1 MSQAF
6 DRSMDEVHK
15 VWEAA
20 DRFDTKVIQ
29 LLGIVS
35 AGSLAAAAILA
46 GKPPIAPAHPWGA
59 ACAALGI
66 AGASGLVG
74 FFVFSILATMQ
85 DFGFDGALDPRI
97 VADYREVLL
106 DDELFERRSMG
117 AIAIAFDAS
126 MNRYESKWRLFRCGL
141 AALLIGLSCLSS
153 IAVILFL
160 VPR

>member
-1 MSQAF
+1 RHPVSEAF

-20 DRFDTKVIQ
+20 DRFDTKVMQ

-59 ACAALGI
+59 VCAVLGI

-97 VADYREVLL
+97 IADYREV
-106 DDELFERRSMG
+106 
-117 AIAIAFDAS
+117 
-126 MNRYESKWRLFRCGL
+126 
-141 AALLIGLSCLSS
+141 
-153 IAVILFL
+153 
-160 VPR
+160 